1 MEDYDCTRCV
11 IIYRDMEKTLGFND
25 LIVILCGIAM
35 GTIARLISLRVDTRQ
50 NPSYPTGCFINIVI
64 GIMASALGS
73 VAIPALLSKEYTAVT
88 FIALAIQHFREVRKT
103 EKDSLEDLEKTEYSK
118 RGSAY
123 IDGIAKTYESRN
135 YLSMLTSFFVV
146 FILKIISSDNIILN
160 IAIAVISGFSIL
172 YILGILTKG
181 KCIGDI
187 CTIKSGK
194 ITVDHSDLLV
204 DGMYVTNVLGTQRSR
219 ELFLKEGV
227 GFVIEPK
234 NDKFRITIENY
245 GQRQAMLF
253 EATRTFGVKRYSF
266 TRKNFTSGKLLL
278 AFVPIMRDPD
288 AIIDV
293 IKKTPVLENSRKI
306 NTIMDTDIG
315 GSINGTK

>member
-1 MEDYDCTRCV
+1 
-11 IIYRDMEKTLGFND
+11 MEKTIAFHD
-25 LIVILCGIAM
+25 LVLILCGIAM
-35 GTIARLISLRVDTRQ
+35 GTIARFVTLRIDTRQ
-50 NPSYPTGCFINIVI
+50 NPSYPTGVFINIVI
-64 GIMASALGS
+64 GMLASALGS
-73 VAIPALLSKEYTAVT
+73 VAIPALLDKEFTAVT

-118 RGSAY
+118 RGAAY

-135 YLSMLTSFFVV
+135 YLSMLTSLFVV
-146 FILKIISSDNIILN
+146 LIL
-160 IAIAVISGFSIL
+160 SIL
-172 YILGILTKG
+172 SVENLVINLMVAAVSGICMIYFLTRMTKG

-187 CTIKSGK
+187 CNIKEGK
-194 ITVDHSDLLV
+194 ITIDHSDLLV
-204 DGMYVTNVLGTQRSR
+204 DGMYVTNVLGTGRIR
-219 ELFLKEGV
+219 ELFLKEGI
-227 GFVIEPK
+227 GIVIEPK

-266 TRKNFTSGKLLL
+266 TRKNYKTGKLLL
-278 AFVPIMRDPD
+278 AFVPIIRDPD

-306 NTIMDTDIG
+306 NTIMDINIG
-315 GSINGTK
+315 GDINGAE